1 MNKTIFEIARMDCPA
16 EENLIRLKL
25 EEIESIHSLDFDIP
39 NRKLTIYHSDRL
51 DEIETALHPLNLN
64 EKLLTTEHS
73 EQDVVSEHSNQRN
86 LLWTV
91 FFINF
96 GFFVVEIGAGF
107 ISQSIG
113 LVADS
118 LDMLADSI
126 VYGLS
131 LFALGGT
138 IVLKKRIATV
148 SGFFQ
153 ILLALLGFIEVIR
166 RFIGFEALPDFK
178 TMIIISLLALVG
190 NAICL
195 SLLQRSKS
203 QEAHMKASMIF
214 TSNDVIIN
222 IGVIIAALLVNWLS
236 SNKPDLIVGAIVFVL
251 VMQGALR
258 ILKLGK

>member
-1 MNKTIFEIARMDCPA
+1 MNKTIFEIAKMDCPA
-16 EENLIRLKL
+16 EENLIRLKFEGIAFIQNL
-25 EEIESIHSLDFDIP
+25 AFDIP
-39 NRKLTIYHSDRL
+39 DRKLTIYHSGRL
-51 DEIETALHPLNLN
+51 DEIETALHQLNLN
-64 EKLLTTEHS
+64 SKLLTTEHS
-73 EQDVVSEHSNQRN
+73 EQGVLSEHSHQRK

-96 GFFVVEIGAGF
+96 GFFVIEMGAGF
-107 ISQSIG
+107 LSQSMG

-131 LFALGGT
+131 LVAVGGT
-138 IVLKKRIATV
+138 TALKKRIATT
-148 SGFFQ
+148 SGYLQ

-166 RFIGFEALPDFK
+166 RFIGFETVPDFK
-178 TMIIISLLALVG
+178 TMIIISLLALAG
-190 NAICL
+190 NAICFF
-195 SLLQRSKS
+195 LLQRSKS

-222 IGVIIAALLVNWLS
+222 IGVIIAALLVNWLN
-236 SNKPDLIVGAIVFVL
+236 SNKPDLIIGAIVFVV
-251 VMQGALR
+251 VMQGAMR

>member
-1 MNKTIFEIARMDCPA
+1 MNKTIFEIAKMDCPA

-25 EEIESIHSLDFDIP
+25 GAIESIQNLDFDIP
-39 NRKLTIYHSDRL
+39 NRKLTIYHSGQFNK
-51 DEIETALHPLNLN
+51 IESALHQLNLN
-64 EKLLTTEHS
+64 GRLLTTENT
-73 EQDVVSEHSNQRN
+73 EQADISEHLNQRK

-96 GFFVVEIGAGF
+96 GFFVIEMGAGL
-107 ISQSIG
+107 ISQSMG

-131 LFALGGT
+131 LFAVGGT
-138 IVLKKRIATV
+138 IALKKRIATA
-148 SGFFQ
+148 SGYFQ
-153 ILLALLGFIEVIR
+153 ILLALLGFAEAMR
-166 RFIGFEALPDFK
+166 RFIGFEALPNFK

-195 SLLQRSKS
+195 TLLQRSKS

-222 IGVIIAALLVNWLS
+222 IGVIAAALFVSWLD

-258 ILKLGK
+258 IMKH

>member
-1 MNKTIFEIARMDCPA
+1 MDCPS
-16 EENLIRLKL
+16 EENLIRIKLKG
-25 EEIESIHSLDFDIP
+25 IQSIQTLNFDIP
-39 NRKLTIYHSDRL
+39 NRKLTIYHSGQL
-51 DEIETALHPLNLN
+51 EEIQTALRQLNLN

-73 EQDVVSEHSNQRN
+73 KQDVVSEHENQRK

-96 GFFVVEIGAGF
+96 GFFVIEMGAGF
-107 ISQSIG
+107 ISQSMG

-118 LDMLADSI
+118 LDMLADAI
-126 VYGLS
+126 VYGFS
-131 LFALGGT
+131 LFAVGGT

-153 ILLALLGFIEVIR
+153 ILLSLLGFIEVIR
-166 RFIGFEALPDFK
+166 RFIGFDALPDFK
-178 TMIIISLLALVG
+178 TMIIISILALLG

-195 SLLQRSKS
+195 SLLQGSKS

-214 TSNDVIIN
+214 TSNDVVIN
-222 IGVIIAALLVNWLS
+222 IGVIIAALLVNWLH

>member
-1 MNKTIFEIARMDCPA
+1 MDCPA
-16 EENLIRLKL
+16 EENLIRIKL
-25 EEIESIHSLDFDIP
+25 HEIESIQTLDFDILK
-39 NRKLTIYHSDRL
+39 RKLTIYHSDRL
-51 DEIETALHPLNLN
+51 DEIETALHQLNLN
-64 EKLLTTEHS
+64 ARLLTTEHS
-73 EQDVVSEHSNQRN
+73 EQEVLSEHSDQRK
-86 LLWTV
+86 LLWIV

-96 GFFVVEIGAGF
+96 GFFVIEMGAGF
-107 ISQSIG
+107 ISQSMG

-131 LFALGGT
+131 LFAVGGT
-138 IVLKKRIATV
+138 MILKKRIATA
-148 SGFFQ
+148 SGYFQ
-153 ILLALLGFIEVIR
+153 ILLALLGFLEVIR
-166 RFIGFEALPDFK
+166 RFIGFDALPDFK

-195 SLLQRSKS
+195 ALLQRSKS

-222 IGVIIAALLVNWLS
+222 IGVIIAALLVNWLN
-236 SNKPDLIVGAIVFVL
+236 SNKPDLIIGAIVFVL